1 MLAEPGQRVKIK
13 VKVNG
18 VEYEE
23 EVEPRK
29 LLVDFLRENLNLTG
43 TKIGCDTTTCGAC
56 TVLVNGK
63 SVKSCTMLAV
73 QANNKEVVTIEG
85 LSTDSRLSVV
95 QQAFKDNF
103 ALQCGFCTAGMIV
116 QAHYILKEKKP
127 LSEEEVR
134 DLIHGNICRCTG
146 YQNIVNAI
154 MDASRRMG
162 A

>member
-1 MLAEPGQRVKIK
+1 MLVEPGQKAKIK

-18 VEYEE
+18 VLHEV

-29 LLVDFLRENLNLTG
+29 LLVDFLREDLNLTG
-43 TKIGCDTTTCGAC
+43 SKVGCDTSTCGAC
-56 TVLVNGK
+56 TVLVDGK

-73 QANNKEVVTIEG
+73 QADGKEIVTIEG
-85 LSTDSRLSVV
+85 LSSDSKLSPI

-116 QAHYILKEKKP
+116 QTHYILSERKEIT
-127 LSEEEVR
+127 EEEAR

-146 YQNIVNAI
+146 YQNIINAI
-154 MDASRRMG
+154 MDASRRMRQ
-162 A
+162 

>member
-1 MLAEPGQRVKIK
+1 MKVEPDQRVKIR

-18 VEYEE
+18 VYYED

-43 TKIGCDTTTCGAC
+43 TKIGCDTSTCGAC

-73 QANNKEVVTIEG
+73 QANGKEITTIEG
-85 LSTDSRLSVV
+85 LSSDSKLSPV

-116 QAHYILKEKKP
+116 QAHYILSEKKE
-127 LSEEEVR
+127 LTEEEVR
-134 DLIHGNICRCTG
+134 DMIHGNICRCTG

-154 MDASRRMG
+154 LDASRRMR